1 MPLRESLWGSDD
13 KALVPSFTQAEILSD
28 ILKKFEI
35 MSEKFAAVMIFWYR
49 WYRNVAM
56 YKITHIFYTFG
67 KQEWKLIWGI

>member
-1 MPLRESLWGSDD
+1 MPLRESLWVSDD

-49 WYRNVAM
+49 
-56 YKITHIFYTFG
+56 
-67 KQEWKLIWGI
+67 